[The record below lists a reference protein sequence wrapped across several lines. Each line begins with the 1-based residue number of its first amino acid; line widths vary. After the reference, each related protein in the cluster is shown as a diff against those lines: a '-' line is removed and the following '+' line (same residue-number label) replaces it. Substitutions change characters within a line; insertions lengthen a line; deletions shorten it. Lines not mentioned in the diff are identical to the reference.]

1 METLLQIMA
10 ILFFARIF
18 SEILERSGLPGLIG
32 EMGAGFLFALTFK
45 PDDIEIFTFF
55 AELGAIFL
63 LFTAGYREVHIKDLK
78 AASKSALIP
87 TLSQIIVAF
96 AFGFLLGDFFG
107 FSFTESLFLA
117 VAFSP
122 TSISIVVKTLI
133 DNAYLSSKPG
143 SLMLTSAIFDDII
156 GIFLLTLLVSVAT
169 LNQFPS
175 GIQVLWILAQM
186 LAFALIMGLL
196 GWKVYPFIFK
206 HVQRMHSKESL
217 FSFVILVALFS
228 AYLSELFGLHAVIG
242 AFFGG
247 VILSD
252 LPPAKIDAVQKK
264 VSGVAYGI
272 FTPLFFAFI
281 GLSIDTEVLSSAGI
295 FTALVIILALCGKL
309 IGGFIGTKLTGF
321 SSEDSLIFGIGMMP
335 RAGIE
340 LVVIAIGKELGII
353 SNELFA
359 SIVLMVVMSI
369 IVSPILLEMSIKYK
383 EKRMSMPEMENIP
396 DKST

>member
-1 METLLQIMA
+1 
-10 ILFFARIF
+10 
-18 SEILERSGLPGLIG
+18 
-32 EMGAGFLFALTFK
+32 MGAGFLFALALK
-45 PDDIEIFTFF
+45 PDDIETFTFF

-96 AFGFLLGDFFG
+96 AFGFLLGEFFG
-107 FSFTESLFLA
+107 FGFTESLFMA

-133 DNAYLSSKPG
+133 DTGYLSSRPG
-143 SLMLTSAIFDDII
+143 SLMLTSAIFDDVI

-175 GIQVLWILAQM
+175 GIHVLMILGQI
-186 LAFALIMGLL
+186 LAFALIMGFL
-196 GWKVYPFIFK
+196 GWKVFPFIFK
-206 HVQRMHSKESL
+206 HVQRMHTRESL
-217 FSFVILVALFS
+217 FSFVILIALFS
-228 AYLSELFGLHAVIG
+228 AYLSEMFGMHAVIG

-247 VILSD
+247 VLLSD
-252 LPPAKIDAVQKK
+252 LPLAKIEVVQKK
-264 VSGVAYGI
+264 VSGVAYGF

-281 GLSIDTEVLSSAGI
+281 GLSIDVEVLSTAGI
-295 FTALVIILALCGKL
+295 FTILVIVLALSGKL

-321 SSEDSLIFGIGMMP
+321 SSTDSLMFGIGMMP
-335 RAGIE
+335 RAGVE

-353 SNELFA
+353 SSEVFA
-359 SIVLMVVMSI
+359 SIVLMVVVSI
-369 IVSPILLEMSIKYK
+369 IVSPILLQMSIKYK
-383 EKRMSMPEMENIP
+383 ERAMAIP
-396 DKST
+396 